1 MRLLRRLTSDVKKPK
16 NQGLNGDEKSDLFS
30 QLRFQYW
37 LGPSYIPAYRLYR
50 TVPSIFSLA
59 LACFSPR
66 VARPRPPFE
75 TRARVSPAKLALGRI
90 GIFRTVSRASSKGL
104 ASSRAA
110 SSTRTR
116 FNTRDARGVTCDTDR
131 PLAR

>member
-1 MRLLRRLTSDVKKPK
+1 MYFIRFI
-16 NQGLNGDEKSDLFS
+16 FS
-30 QLRFQYW
+30 TVYDSS
-37 LGPSYIPAYRLYR
+37 LGPSYPHTGC
-50 TVPSIFSLA
+50 TVVRFDFFARPRVFLA
-59 LACFSPR
+59 A

-90 GIFRTVSRASSKGL
+90 GIFRTASRASSKGL
-104 ASSRAA
+104 ASSRAS

>member
-1 MRLLRRLTSDVKKPK
+1 MNRFI
-16 NQGLNGDEKSDLFS
+16 FS
-30 QLRFQYW
+30 TTIPVLVGSIIHTR
-37 LGPSYIPAYRLYR
+37 IPA
-50 TVPSIFSLA
+50 VPYGSIFSLS

-75 TRARVSPAKLALGRI
+75 THARASPAKLALGRI

-116 FNTRDARGVTCDTDR
+116 FNTIDAGGVTCDTDR